1 MISNKISVI
10 CNSYIWIHINIL
22 SNLNILRQNL
32 FAKIIKLSKTING
45 FENTL
50 IIYVSINLTV
60 NNASL
65 IFIANKKELLSNI

>member
-1 MISNKISVI
+1 MISNKILVI
-10 CNSYIWIHINIL
+10 CISYIWININIL
-22 SNLNILRQNL
+22 SNLNILKQNL

-65 IFIANKKELLSNI
+65 IFTANKKELLSNI